1 MILFM
6 KKVFALVKARRK
18 VLYFILLKLLILC
31 LLVPVSCSKN
41 KENAGGGGGN
51 FDIKAASNV
60 AEAYMKSVEKGN
72 MENAK
77 KYYSKKLQEGS
88 EDKENKDFIIT
99 GFNITEATKVGDSG
113 MFKIRVARSSTKE
126 SYAAL
131 DEYIVKVIKE
141 GFDYKIDD
149 TKNNPLKEAF
159 LVYGK
164 IRLKSKNNVDT
175 SLLFDLDSVPNFA
188 FSKDDKT
195 NTDKLPVP
203 KSKFDMMAF
212 SYDGNKI
219 ILTTSDTGFFVGYVK
234 IDESKE
240 VQGSDDSSGK
250 KSNGDSSGQGTT
262 AKEKPVGKELMV
274 LDVIKD
280 SKIDFITFSQDEK
293 YIAMEYNK
301 ASTGKILRIYKS
313 NNGDLIK
320 YDFEKNFPA
329 AKVNIDYSYFDKDTL
344 YFEVSPKTQGDN
356 SLKDYVG
363 KWELDLKELKAKK
376 V

>member
-1 MILFM
+1 M
-6 KKVFALVKARRK
+6 KKVFALVKCRRK
-18 VLYFILLKLLILC
+18 VIYFILLKLLILC

-41 KENAGGGGGN
+41 KEKTEGGGGN

-60 AEAYMKSVEKGN
+60 AETYMKAVEKGN

-77 KYYSKKLQEGS
+77 KYYSKQLQESS
-88 EDKENKDFIIT
+88 EDKDNKDFRIT

-131 DEYIVKVIKE
+131 DEYIVKVVKE

-149 TKNNPLKEAF
+149 TKDNPLKEAF
-159 LVYGK
+159 LVNGK

-175 SLLFDLDSVPNFA
+175 SLLFDLNSVPNFV

-203 KSKFDMMAF
+203 KGKFDMLAF

-219 ILTTSDTGFFVGYVK
+219 ILTTSDTGFFAGYVK

-250 KSNGDSSGQGTT
+250 KSNGDSGGAQGSS
-262 AKEKPVGKELMV
+262 AKEKPIGKELV
-274 LDVIKD
+274 VIDVIKD
-280 SKIDFITFSQDEK
+280 SKIAFITFSQDEK

-320 YDFEKNFPA
+320 YDFEKNFPV

-344 YFEVSPKTQGDN
+344 HFEVSPKTQGDT

-376 V
+376 I